1 MYVLF
6 SMEFLEDAL
15 KRAEYKAAQTV
26 YEYSKAQNEKDKQ
39 KAAYKEA
46 LELAKER
53 GLNTA
58 LYDDCL
64 SNWAKVQEDIE
75 KIRQEIDIE
84 KTADVETAAKLRY
97 LEKCLQWPIVFGGIL
112 NTILYSQHWL
122 YSRPPKDKELLPVRL
137 DWEAPSIQADY
148 RERWLEE
155 NFIAATSSRLIR
167 AVVYEEDKAH
177 EYNFQDLPFGKLV
190 DKIQELSMRWGEA
203 ARATGF
209 DFNKP
214 LGGDNLNTEDAEKL
228 LAYLDERIEFA
239 YNAAPEEL
247 RAEYEKSIRQLVK
260 EVWKYHQKKLN
271 PPQIS
276 TKTNLPDQLVFPI
289 DKVTQTAFSGKAN
302 GQTTP
307 IRSERLGSK
316 KEITTLLSINFDD
329 LGKDV
334 IVNGKKELAPS
345 DREVHNAIVT
355 LCECGNEYITAQAI
369 YRTLAGDKKA
379 RISEKHR
386 NEIYES
392 ITKCMFTQVDLDDS
406 EDAKA
411 YGYNALKYRGPL
423 LAAEFVVGVE
433 LNGQTVDGIRIFRRP
448 ILFEYA
454 SKKNQIGRIDTK
466 LLATPLNKTSEV
478 LVLQGYLH
486 RRISAMKSSKL
497 PKKILYSSIFEQI
510 GDLEEREQKDKK
522 TKMRTAVRKILDY
535 WKEQNFIVDYKE
547 EKRGVLYHGINIFLP
562 PKEA

>member
-1 MYVLF
+1 MVTVF
-6 SMEFLEDAL
+6 TKEKALELRKNYQAIETIW
-15 KRAEYKAAQTV
+15 KFIQSY
-26 YEYSKAQNEKDKQ
+26 NEPLRKNKDF
-39 KAAYKEA
+39 KEA
-46 LELAKER
+46 LKIAQDN
-53 GLNTA
+53 GINTA
-58 LYDDCL
+58 LYNDCL
-64 SNWAKVQEDIE
+64 ENWDKVSEDVGRIIYDIE
-75 KIRQEIDIE
+75 KQVD
-84 KTADVETAAKLRY
+84 AETATKLRLLASY
-97 LEKCLQWPIVFGGIL
+97 IIWPIKFSRAAQAVM
-112 NTILYSQHWL
+112 YSQHWFFTK
-122 YSRPPKDKELLPVRL
+122 PPKDKDLLPIELEPISPEEFKQRNFV
-137 DWEAPSIQADY
+137 Y
-148 RERWLEE
+148 GGWLEE
-155 NFIAATSSRLIR
+155 NFFTTSNELVR
-167 AVVYEEDKAH
+167 AIVYGEDRYY
-177 EYNFQDLPFGKLV
+177 EYNFQDLPVKSLLK
-190 DKIQELSMRWGEA
+190 KIKATSTKWGEA
-203 ARATGF
+203 AREAAKKEKFRFDKDFTG
-209 DFNKP
+209 DYP
-214 LGGDNLNTEDAEKL
+214 YTVYERER
-228 LAYLDERIEFA
+228 LDLTW
-239 YNAAPEEL
+239 NAAPEEL
-247 RAEYEKSIRQLVK
+247 RNEHIAAVRQLVK

-355 LCECGNEYITAQAI
+355 LCEFGNEYITAQAI
-369 YRTLAGDKKA
+369 YRTLVGDKKA

-448 ILFEYA
+448 VLFEYA

-486 RRISAMKSSKL
+486 RRISAMKNSKL

>member
-1 MYVLF
+1 MVTVF
-6 SMEFLEDAL
+6 TKEKALELRKNYQAIETIW
-15 KRAEYKAAQTV
+15 KFIQSY
-26 YEYSKAQNEKDKQ
+26 NEPLRKNKDF
-39 KAAYKEA
+39 KEA
-46 LELAKER
+46 LKIAQDN
-53 GLNTA
+53 GINTA
-58 LYDDCL
+58 LYNDCL
-64 SNWAKVQEDIE
+64 ENWDKVSEDVGRIIYDIE
-75 KIRQEIDIE
+75 KQVD
-84 KTADVETAAKLRY
+84 AETATKLRLLASY
-97 LEKCLQWPIVFGGIL
+97 IIWPIKFSRAAQAVM
-112 NTILYSQHWL
+112 YSQHWFFFTK
-122 YSRPPKDKELLPVRL
+122 PPKDKDLLPIELEPISPEEFKQRNFV
-137 DWEAPSIQADY
+137 Y
-148 RERWLEE
+148 GGWLEE
-155 NFIAATSSRLIR
+155 NFFTTSNELVR
-167 AVVYEEDKAH
+167 AIVYGEDRYY
-177 EYNFQDLPFGKLV
+177 EYNFQDLPVKSLLK
-190 DKIQELSMRWGEA
+190 KIKATSTKWGEA
-203 ARATGF
+203 AREAAKKEKFRFDKDFTG
-209 DFNKP
+209 DYP
-214 LGGDNLNTEDAEKL
+214 YTVYERER
-228 LAYLDERIEFA
+228 LDLTW
-239 YNAAPEEL
+239 NAAPEEL
-247 RAEYEKSIRQLVK
+247 RNEHIAAVRQLVK

-355 LCECGNEYITAQAI
+355 LCEFGNEYITAQAI
-369 YRTLAGDKKA
+369 YRTLVGDKKA

-423 LAAEFVVGVE
+423 LAAEFVVGVV

-448 ILFEYA
+448 VLFEYA

-486 RRISAMKSSKL
+486 RRISAMKNSKL